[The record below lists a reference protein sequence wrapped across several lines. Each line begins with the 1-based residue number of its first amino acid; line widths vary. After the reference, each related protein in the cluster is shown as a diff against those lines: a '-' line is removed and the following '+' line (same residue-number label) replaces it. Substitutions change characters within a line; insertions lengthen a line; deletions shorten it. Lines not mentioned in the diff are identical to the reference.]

1 MKALHVECP
10 GLPASTAGATA
21 VVIMLLA
28 IIAFAAALRWSGH
41 RHLQSVGSEKDGY
54 VVHGN
59 RQRM

>member
-28 IIAFAAALRWSGH
+28 IIAFAAALR
-41 RHLQSVGSEKDGY
+41 
-54 VVHGN
+54 
-59 RQRM
+59 